1 MICSICGNSTSHDSR
16 CPYAP
21 IRKTSH
27 YCSICKDGI
36 FNGEEYVEND
46 KGDYAHFECVD
57 FGRDLIKFLGLE
69 IKEMDGD
76 ND

>member
-1 MICSICGNSTSHDSR
+1 MLCSECGGVLFHNSM

-21 IRKTSH
+21 KIKSNYH
-27 YCSICKDGI
+27 CSICKDGI

-46 KGDYAHFECVD
+46 NGDYAHFECVYS
-57 FGRDLIKFLGLE
+57 GRDLAKFLGVE